1 MRKIM
6 TQFCAQCEKQVAE
19 NNGRCSECG
28 AHVYCTGARFRLP
41 RRGRREWDK
50 IRKVCFKAK
59 SDSDKIDEMIGVSQR
74 DLVRE
79 ILGYYPDSF
88 LETIGALSH
97 RQFQK
102 MRVASKLKK
111 NRRFKLTS

>member
-1 MRKIM
+1 MRKTM
-6 TQFCAQCEKQVAE
+6 TKFCVQCEKQVAE
-19 NNGRCSECG
+19 SNGKCSECG
-28 AHVYCTGARFRLP
+28 AQVYYTGPRFRLP
-41 RRGRREWDK
+41 RRGRKEWNK
-50 IRKVCFKAK
+50 IRDVCFEAK
-59 SDSDKIDEMIGVSQR
+59 RDSDNDNEMIGVYQR

-102 MRVASKLKK
+102 MRIASKLNK